1 MNPEELDMA
10 FKEAV
15 DKVNNH
21 MEPFPADLLLR
32 LYAYYKKASNNQDD
46 PNSKKPLINAFKANA
61 LFQVREMSADEAK
74 QAYIN
79 AVNTYFLYRK

>member
-1 MNPEELDMA
+1 MNPEELQIE

-15 DKVNNH
+15 KKVNSH

-32 LYAYYKKASNNQDD
+32 LYAYYKKANDNLDD

-61 LFQVREMSADEAK
+61 LFQARELSPEDAK
-74 QAYIN
+74 KAYIEV
-79 AVNTYFLYRK
+79 VNTYFSSKS

>member
-1 MNPEELDMA
+1 MSLEELQIA
-10 FKEAV
+10 FEEAV
-15 DKVNNH
+15 ERVNNH

-32 LYAYYKKASNNQDD
+32 LYAYYKRANESKED

-61 LFQVREMSADEAK
+61 LFQTRNLSPDEAK
-74 QAYIN
+74 KEYIE

>member
-61 LFQVREMSADEAK
+61 LFQVREMSAVEAK
-74 QAYIN
+74 QAYID
-79 AVNTYFLYRK
+79 AVNTYFLYRR